1 MAERGMQILSMGK
14 FVIQMT
20 FHSKKYLN
28 QNFVYNLIQSFDLLE
43 HGELRINRFNSTQY
57 DENNLKE
64 KLSMINCKTPSF
76 AVTSSNKDI
85 HFRLKNSSIISFC
98 DINICIENS
107 LELIDDCIKKL
118 LQLFGNDFYMIHVL
132 EQENYEKQKQ
142 MTEKLNFLHDHK
154 YKILVKLFP
163 YYIYSD
169 VGINI
174 GLSKKMYCGKYILK
188 YIDKNTLVD
197 CPYVY
202 SVKEQKDMVVIDLY
216 HELNQSHKSIEK
228 KVRKYL
234 KIDEIAQQF
243 IKDKNM
249 DDRYGHYFLKG
260 YEQYHPSYFYWDY
273 NENAHKQ
280 DNKYVIPLAYHD
292 IVLRK
297 YKNSY
302 FEKVDEDFAAGEI
315 IGFFMYRPLG
325 EALALKKIEDLEAF
339 IFVELFDISSCMED
353 YAKKH
358 GYQIVQ
364 IDEHKYL
371 FEKEDEKIIDRFY
384 YFMPE
389 KEDHYKISLT
399 IRKTLL
405 NESTVKKVK
414 SEYEKMIKSARLKRD

>member
-1 MAERGMQILSMGK
+1 MAERKMKILSMGK

-43 HGELRINRFNSTQY
+43 QGELRINRFHSTQY
-57 DENNLKE
+57 EENNLKE
-64 KLSMINCKTPSF
+64 KLSTINCKAPYFEIIS
-76 AVTSSNKDI
+76 ANKDI
-85 HFRLKNSSIISFC
+85 HFHLYSPLIIGFC

-118 LQLFGNDFYMIHVL
+118 FQLFGNDFYMIHVL
-132 EQENYEKQKQ
+132 EQENYEKQKL
-142 MTEKLNFLHDHK
+142 MTEKLDFLHDHK
-154 YKILVKLFP
+154 YKILVKIFP

-174 GLSKKMYCGKYILK
+174 GLSKKMYFGKHILK
-188 YIDKNTLVD
+188 YIDKNTLVH
-197 CPYVY
+197 CPYVH
-202 SVKEQKDMVVIDLY
+202 SVQEQKDMVVIDLY
-216 HELNQSHKSIEK
+216 HELNKSHKSIEK

-243 IKDKNM
+243 IQDKYA
-249 DDRYGHYFLKG
+249 DKRYGQYFLKG

-273 NENAHKQ
+273 DENDHKQ
-280 DNKYVIPLAYHD
+280 DNKYVIPLTDHD

-339 IFVELFDISSCMED
+339 IFVELFDISSCMEE

-384 YFMPE
+384 YFIPE
-389 KEDHYKISLT
+389 NEDHYKISLT

-405 NESTVKKVK
+405 SESTVKKVK